1 MSEEIE
7 SILRQAAALG
17 QKYGA
22 RRLVLFGS
30 RARGDF
36 KERSD
41 IDLAVWE
48 MPERSRGMFWAELE
62 ELPTLLKF
70 DICHISPLTDKA
82 FLKNIERDGLT
93 LYEES

>member
-1 MSEEIE
+1 MSKEIE
-7 SILRQAAALG
+7 SILRQAAVLG

-41 IDLAVWE
+41 IDLAVWG

-70 DICHISPLTDKA
+70 DICHISALTDKA
-82 FLKNIERDGLT
+82 FLENIEKEGLT